1 MAKVTS
7 KPVSAPVNAAAA
19 RAVFA
24 AETAVSRETLARF
37 DAYAALL
44 ERWQARINL
53 VGPST
58 LADLWTRHFLD
69 SAQLLPLLPPGTR
82 TLVDL
87 GSGAGFPGL
96 VLAIL
101 GVPEVHLIESD
112 GRKAAFLAEAAR
124 ATGTQARIHARRIAD
139 VPAFPADVVT
149 ARALAPLVELVP
161 MARRFLAPG
170 GVMLFA
176 KGQSAEQE
184 LTALEPQP
192 TLAPR
197 VTVERFASRTDQAAI
212 IFRMREA
219 AGV

>member
-1 MAKVTS
+1 MAERAA
-7 KPVSAPVNAAAA
+7 KPAAGDAA
-19 RAVFA
+19 RAAFQA
-24 AETAVSRETLARF
+24 AADVSRETMARF

-44 ERWQARINL
+44 ARWQARINL

-58 LADLWTRHFLD
+58 LADVWTRHFLD
-69 SAQLLPLLPPGTR
+69 SAQLLPLLPPDAR

-101 GVPEVHLIESD
+101 GVPDVHLIESD

-124 ATGTQARIHARRIAD
+124 ATGTQVRIHGRRIAD
-139 VPAFPADVVT
+139 VPAFSADVVT
-149 ARALAPLVELVP
+149 ARALAPLAELVP
-161 MARRFLAPG
+161 MARRFLASG

-184 LTALEPQP
+184 LTASGPQS
-192 TLAPR
+192 TLA
-197 VTVERFASRTDQAAI
+197 VERFPSRTDPAAT
-212 IFRMREA
+212 IFRLREA